1 MQTLFSL
8 RRGARSG
15 GARVFLAAGAGGV
28 LCALLLF
35 LPAALQLSGR
45 SRAPVRVWA
54 ADRDAHRVVGLD
66 GDLIVVRELQL
77 AWPVA
82 LAPRVD
88 GGLWVLRSG
97 NATASFGMRLSS
109 LAASGVEESE
119 TWIEAGEQLA
129 VVDGR
134 DALVVEY
141 GTGANSVDRVLR
153 VQPDGAARVV
163 LEDAHLHGLCAS
175 RGTVVVGTTDGRL
188 ARYEASGSKRLLA
201 KATWTASFG
210 ALAEGGPPGAFF
222 ALDTSAQHRLEFVG
236 DDLARRWSVPIGF
249 DARHLGV
256 VAGEE
261 RVWVADVNGSRVRRY
276 GPGGVLERDHVLPAH
291 ALDHPVAFADG
302 VLVATPGAILRVDS
316 AGQPRPGQGGFA
328 WLSDLVPAR

>member
-1 MQTLFSL
+1 MY
-8 RRGARSG
+8 
-15 GARVFLAAGAGGV
+15 LALGAGAV
-28 LCALLLF
+28 LCALLLL
-35 LPAALQLSGR
+35 LPAALQLSAR

-66 GDLIVVRELQL
+66 GDLIAVRELQL

-82 LAPRVD
+82 VAPRAD

-109 LAASGVEESE
+109 LAADGVEESE
-119 TWIEAGEQLA
+119 TWIEAGETLA
-129 VVDGR
+129 LLDGR
-134 DALVVEY
+134 DALVVEH
-141 GTGANSVDRVLR
+141 GTGPNGVDRVLR
-153 VQPDGAARVV
+153 VAPDGAARV
-163 LEDAHLHGLCAS
+163 LLDEPHLNGLCTS
-175 RGTVVVGTTDGRL
+175 RGTVVAGTTDGRL
-188 ARYEASGSKRLLA
+188 VRYEADGSRKLLA
-201 KATWTASFG
+201 KALWTASFG

-236 DDLARRWSVPIGF
+236 DDLARRWSVVLGF
-249 DARHLGV
+249 DARHIGV
-256 VAGEE
+256 VPGEE

-276 GPGGVLERDHVLPAH
+276 GPGGVLEREHVLPAH

-302 VLVATPGAILRVDS
+302 VLVTAPGAILRIDS

-328 WLSDLVPAR
+328 WLSDLALAR